1 MLSSFAR
8 KTITRLR
15 YPTTT
20 DQGITVTDW
29 LAVSPVETAIEGC
42 WYEPINSTIE
52 LDGRTAIRTG
62 YTVAA
67 PSHIDLNAKTDRVRI
82 EGVIHEL
89 EGQPLHVPSPTGAL
103 DSTKFTTRNWEG

>member
-1 MLSSFAR
+1 MLSSFAT

-15 YPTTT
+15 YPTTS

-29 LAVSPVETAIEGC
+29 AAAPAESAIGGC
-42 WYEPINSTIE
+42 WYEPINSTID
-52 LDGRTAIRTG
+52 LDGRTAVRTG

-67 PSHIDLNAKTDRVRI
+67 PAGIDLNAKTDRVRI
-82 EGVIHEL
+82 GGVVHEL
-89 EGQPLHVPSPTGAL
+89 DGQPLEVPSPTGAL